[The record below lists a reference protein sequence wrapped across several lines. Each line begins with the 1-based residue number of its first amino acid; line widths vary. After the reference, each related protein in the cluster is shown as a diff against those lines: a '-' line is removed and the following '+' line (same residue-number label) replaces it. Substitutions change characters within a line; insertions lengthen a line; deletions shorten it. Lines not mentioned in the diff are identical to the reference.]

1 MDGQEISVK
10 AEYPEDQYKTVPQLE
25 RIILKKP
32 SGGYVALS
40 DVAEI
45 YYKDSPS
52 SIEKED
58 KSYQITISADYA
70 DSSSSAAVKTQIDN
84 EVISPN
90 LTGTITRGT
99 NSRDRMMQE
108 EFSGLYNAIAVAV
121 FLIFC
126 GYVRAVR
133 VPEVLLHGYDH
144 HPIQPGGLLRTL
156 KLTESACP

>member
-1 MDGQEISVK
+1 M
-10 AEYPEDQYKTVPQLE
+10 
-25 RIILKKP
+25 
-32 SGGYVALS
+32 S

-58 KSYQITISADYA
+58 KSYQITISADYVDNA
-70 DSSSSAAVKTQIDN
+70 SSAAVKTQIDN

-121 FLIFC
+121 FLIF
-126 GYVRAVR
+126 VVMSA
-133 VPEVLLHGYDH
+133 
-144 HPIQPGGLLRTL
+144 QF
-156 KLTESACP
+156 ESRSSLSWS